1 MSNSVLEGENTIIRV
16 IGIGGGGGNTIN
28 RMVSDK
34 VPGAE
39 FVAMNTDAQVLA
51 KSQAPSK
58 VQLGVNLTKGRGAGA
73 NPEIGRK
80 AAEESLEEIIKTLQ
94 GAQMVFLT
102 AGMGGGTGTGAIS
115 VVAKAAKELG
125 ILTIAIVTR
134 PFSFEGRRK
143 AGLAEDGIQQLMQYA
158 DSLIIIPNDRLHCVT
173 KQKLTLMN
181 AFAIADSVL
190 EQGVASISSLIG
202 TSAFINLDFND
213 VRSVMKDAGYAHMGV
228 GTATGESKAIA
239 AADAAL
245 HSPLLETDIS
255 GATGVVINITVS
267 PDVGL
272 DEVES
277 AASHI
282 TDCVSDDANIIWGVS
297 FDESMND
304 TMRITLVATGFDGKT
319 AAPLLSQLKR
329 DTVTTPNLSY
339 SSPSSSRSNYST
351 AAEPTTYIP
360 SPNHVAAPQPAPMKE
375 PPAPAKQAKPAAT
388 RSEDTI
394 PDWATKMSQASPA
407 GAGDEWD
414 SIEALFAK
422 AGK

>member
-1 MSNSVLEGENTIIRV
+1 MDCKVLPGETTVIRV
-16 IGIGGGGGNTIN
+16 IGIGGGGGNTVN
-28 RMVSDK
+28 RMVADK
-34 VPGAE
+34 IPGAE
-39 FVAMNTDAQVLA
+39 YVAMNTDAQVLA
-51 KSQAPSK
+51 MSQAPTK

-80 AAEESLEEIIKTLQ
+80 AAEESLEAIDKMLT

-115 VVAKAAKELG
+115 VVAKSAKEKG
-125 ILTIAIVTR
+125 ILTVAIVTK

-143 AGLAEDGIQQLMQYA
+143 ANLADEGIKQLMQYA
-158 DSLIIIPNDRLHCVT
+158 DSLIVIPNDRLHCVS
-173 KQKLTLMN
+173 KQKLTLVN
-181 AFAIADSVL
+181 AFALADSVL
-190 EQGVASISSLIG
+190 EQGVASISALIG

-228 GTATGESKAIA
+228 GVATGESKAIA

-272 DEVES
+272 DEVE
-277 AASHI
+277 AAAGHI
-282 TDCVSDDANIIWGVS
+282 TDCVSDDANIIWGVA
-297 FDESMND
+297 FDDKLND

-319 AAPLLSQLKR
+319 ATPLLGQLKR
-329 DTVTTPNLSY
+329 EAVVDSTKR
-339 SSPSSSRSNYST
+339 SP
-351 AAEPTTYIP
+351 AAAAPTTYAQSIRQKAAP
-360 SPNHVAAPQPAPMKE
+360 ASAPAPVSSPAPVAAPEKPA
-375 PPAPAKQAKPAAT
+375 AAKPADAPFPEWAT
-388 RSEDTI
+388 RMNQPE
-394 PDWATKMSQASPA
+394 PV
-407 GAGDEWD
+407 GFGDEFD

-422 AGK
+422 KPQQ